1 MASKLETTISA
12 NNSKF
17 KRALDECES
26 KVGSFN
32 RTIKKISATLGIA
45 FAVAKVRSFIDELDS
60 LGKRAN
66 DLKMSAAEFKALSHE
81 AEHAGLS
88 MGQFDD
94 AMKSFAEKMSAAA
107 SGAGTEA
114 TQLAKLGVSLTDV
127 NGKYKST
134 SQLLMDVADAYKT
147 NAGGAE
153 SAKIATDLFGG
164 SGLKM
169 VRVLEQG
176 SEALRAQVKDFEA
189 YNAAVDQAS
198 LSNELIKDSTSTLE
212 RAFAK
217 SFGNI
222 AILANYVG
230 RNIASVFGGQSYSER
245 VMEID
250 SKRIQRQFK
259 KQQAL
264 KRQAEAKA
272 LTEAE
277 ASLKEL
283 EEAEK
288 ESLGERAKEQ
298 DTIAKA
304 QAEVQKQR
312 LDMLWATMSEEEKI
326 LHLKQAINTQE
337 SQLNSMQSGTLEY
350 ARQEL
355 AVLKNKAKLREV
367 EEAVAD
373 KIAKAKEEAD
383 AKEKSAQAEKIKL
396 EEKLQSLVK
405 ARAKL
410 IESVQTKTAQAR
422 KDTLEM
428 VGQRAGGT
436 AVGRHVNR
444 AKTAQDKAQQA
455 LAEGRYSDY
464 FRQTDKAKASMEKA
478 EAKRKESMEK
488 KAEEYERL
496 GNKEGAKRMRDEIE
510 KEGFGKNKAEKEDIE
525 KLKEIG
531 EHTKETKDALEKL
544 LEGLKG

>member
-1 MASKLETTISA
+1 MASIKGVISA
-12 NNSKF
+12 VNTKF
-17 KRALDECES
+17 IRAIDECES
-26 KVGSFN
+26 KVGKF
-32 RTIKKISATLGIA
+32 KKYVGGIGIA
-45 FAVAKVRSFIDELDS
+45 IGSAFAIGKIKNFINELDS

-88 MGQFDD
+88 MEQFDD
-94 AMKSFAEKMSAAA
+94 VMKSFAEKMGAAA

-272 LTEAE
+272 LAEAE

-283 EEAEK
+283 EDAER

-312 LDMLWATMSEEEKI
+312 LDMLWATMSEEDKI

-337 SQLNSMQSGTLEY
+337 SQLNSLQAGTLEY

-355 AVLKNKAKLREV
+355 ALLKNKTKLREV

-444 AKTAQDKAQQA
+444 AKTAQEKAQQA

-478 EAKRKESMEK
+478 EAKRKESMQK

-525 KLKEIG
+525 KLKEIE

>member
-1 MASKLETTISA
+1 MASIKGVISA
-12 NNSKF
+12 VNTKF
-17 KRALDECES
+17 IRAIDECES
-26 KVGSFN
+26 KVGKF
-32 RTIKKISATLGIA
+32 KKYVGGIGIA
-45 FAVAKVRSFIDELDS
+45 IGSAFAIGKIKNFIDELDS

-66 DLKMSAAEFKALSHE
+66 DLRMSAAEFKALSHE

-94 AMKSFAEKMSAAA
+94 VMKSFAEKMGAAA
-107 SGAGTEA
+107 SGTGTE
-114 TQLAKLGVSLTDV
+114 TKQLEKLGVSLTNA
-127 NGKYKST
+127 NGKYKTT
-134 SQLLMDVADAYKT
+134 SELLMDVADAYKS

-176 SEALRAQVKDFEA
+176 SEALRAQVKEFEA
-189 YNAAVDQAS
+189 YNHAVDEAAAI
-198 LSNELIKDSTSTLE
+198 NDTITDATSTIERYAVSIGGFFATAFNVLTYGIKGESYMDKSLADMRKRRE
-212 RAFAK
+212 RAQAEQE
-217 SFGNI
+217 SM
-222 AILANYVG
+222 
-230 RNIASVFGGQSYSER
+230 Q
-245 VMEID
+245 
-250 SKRIQRQFK
+250 K
-259 KQQAL
+259 K
-264 KRQAEAKA
+264 AEAKA
-272 LTEAE
+272 LAEAE

-283 EEAEK
+283 EDAEK

-298 DTIAKA
+298 DAIAKA

-312 LDMLWATMSEEEKI
+312 LDMLLATLSEEDKI

-422 KDTLEM
+422 KDTLEL
-428 VGQRAGGT
+428 VGARAGGT
-436 AVGRHVNR
+436 AVGRHVQR
-444 AKTAQDKAQQA
+444 AKTAQEKAQQA

-478 EAKRKESMEK
+478 EAKRKEQLTK
-488 KAEEYERL
+488 KADEYERL

-525 KLKEIG
+525 KLKEIE

>member
-17 KRALDECES
+17 KRAIDECES
-26 KVGSFN
+26 RIGKFKKYVGG
-32 RTIKKISATLGIA
+32 IGIA
-45 FAVAKVRSFIDELDS
+45 IGSAFAIGKIKDFINELDS

-66 DLKMSAAEFKALSHE
+66 DLRMSAAEFKALSHE

-94 AMKSFAEKMSAAA
+94 VMKSFAEKMGAAA
-107 SGAGTEA
+107 SGTGTEA
-114 TQLAKLGVSLTDV
+114 SQLAKLGVSLTDV

-134 SQLLMDVADAYKT
+134 SQLLMDVADAYKS

-176 SEALRAQVKDFEA
+176 SEALRSQVKEFEA
-189 YNAAVDQAS
+189 YNHAVDEAAAI
-198 LSNELIKDSTSTLE
+198 NDTITDATSTIERYAVSIGGFFATAFNVLTYGIKGESYMDKSLADMRKRRE
-212 RAFAK
+212 RAQAEQE
-217 SFGNI
+217 
-222 AILANYVG
+222 AM
-230 RNIASVFGGQSYSER
+230 Q
-245 VMEID
+245 
-250 SKRIQRQFK
+250 K
-259 KQQAL
+259 K
-264 KRQAEAKA
+264 AEAKA
-272 LTEAE
+272 LADAE

-288 ESLGERAKEQ
+288 ESLGNRAKEQ

-312 LDMLWATMSEEEKI
+312 LDMLLATMSEEDKI
-326 LHLKQAINTQE
+326 LHLKQAINSQE
-337 SQLNSMQSGTLEY
+337 SQLNSMQAGTLEY

-355 AVLKNKAKLREV
+355 ALLKNKAKLREV

-373 KIAKAKEEAD
+373 KIAKAKEESD

-410 IESVQTKTAQAR
+410 IESVQAKTAQAR

-525 KLKEIG
+525 TLKEIG

>member
-32 RTIKKISATLGIA
+32 RTIKKISATLGVA
-45 FAVAKVRSFIDELDS
+45 FAVAKVKSFIDELDS

-66 DLKMSAAEFKALSHE
+66 DLRMSAAEFKALSHE

-94 AMKSFAEKMSAAA
+94 VMKSFAEKMGAAA
-107 SGAGTEA
+107 SGTGTEA
-114 TQLAKLGVSLTDV
+114 SQLAKLGVSLTDV

-134 SQLLMDVADAYKT
+134 SQLLMDVADAYK
-147 NAGGAE
+147 NHAGGAE

-169 VRVLEQG
+169 ARVLEQG
-176 SEALRAQVKDFEA
+176 SEALRAQVKEFES

-222 AILANYVG
+222 VILANYAG
-230 RNIASVFGGQSYSER
+230 RTIASIFGGQSYSER
-245 VMEID
+245 VMDID
-250 SKRIQRQFK
+250 TKRIQRQFK
-259 KQQAL
+259 EQQAL

-272 LTEAE
+272 LAEAE

-283 EEAEK
+283 EDAEK

-312 LDMLWATMSEEEKI
+312 LDMLLATLSEEDKI

-337 SQLNSMQSGTLEY
+337 SQLNSMQAGTLEY

-373 KIAKAKEEAD
+373 KIAKAKEESD

-410 IESVQTKTAQAR
+410 IESVQAKTAQAR

-436 AVGRHVNR
+436 AVGRHVQR
-444 AKTAQDKAQQA
+444 AKTAQEKAQQA

-478 EAKRKESMEK
+478 EAKRKEQLTK
-488 KAEEYERL
+488 KADEYERL

-525 KLKEIG
+525 KLKEIE

>member
-17 KRALDECES
+17 KRAIDECES
-26 KVGSFN
+26 RIGKFKKYVGG
-32 RTIKKISATLGIA
+32 IGIA
-45 FAVAKVRSFIDELDS
+45 IGSAFAIGKIKNFINELDS

-66 DLKMSAAEFKALSHE
+66 DLRMSAAEFKALSHE

-94 AMKSFAEKMSAAA
+94 VMKSFAEKMGAAA
-107 SGAGTEA
+107 SGTGTEA

-134 SQLLMDVADAYKT
+134 SQLLMDVADAYKS

-176 SEALRAQVKDFEA
+176 SDALRAQVKEFEA
-189 YNAAVDQAS
+189 YNNAVDEAAAI
-198 LSNELIKDSTSTLE
+198 NDTITDATSTIERYAVSIGGFFATAFNVLTYGIKGESYMDKSLADMRKRRE
-212 RAFAK
+212 RAQAEQE
-217 SFGNI
+217 
-222 AILANYVG
+222 AM
-230 RNIASVFGGQSYSER
+230 Q
-245 VMEID
+245 
-250 SKRIQRQFK
+250 K
-259 KQQAL
+259 K
-264 KRQAEAKA
+264 AEAKA
-272 LTEAE
+272 LADAE

-288 ESLGERAKEQ
+288 ESLGNRAKEQ

-312 LDMLWATMSEEEKI
+312 LDMLLATMSEEDKI
-326 LHLKQAINTQE
+326 LHLKQAINAQE
-337 SQLNSMQSGTLEY
+337 SQLNSMQAGTLEY

-367 EEAVAD
+367 EESVAD

-410 IESVQTKTAQAR
+410 IESVQSKTAQAR

-444 AKTAQDKAQQA
+444 AKTAQEKAQQA

-478 EAKRKESMEK
+478 EAKRKESMQK

-510 KEGFGKNKAEKEDIE
+510 KEGFGKNKAEKDDIE

>member
-1 MASKLETTISA
+1 
-12 NNSKF
+12 
-17 KRALDECES
+17 
-26 KVGSFN
+26 
-32 RTIKKISATLGIA
+32 
-45 FAVAKVRSFIDELDS
+45 
-60 LGKRAN
+60 
-66 DLKMSAAEFKALSHE
+66 
-81 AEHAGLS
+81 
-88 MGQFDD
+88 
-94 AMKSFAEKMSAAA
+94 
-107 SGAGTEA
+107 
-114 TQLAKLGVSLTDV
+114 
-127 NGKYKST
+127 
-134 SQLLMDVADAYKT
+134 
-147 NAGGAE
+147 
-153 SAKIATDLFGG
+153 
-164 SGLKM
+164 M

-176 SEALRAQVKDFEA
+176 SEALRSQVKEFEA
-189 YNAAVDQAS
+189 YNHAVDEAAAI
-198 LSNELIKDSTSTLE
+198 NDTITDATSTIERYAVSIGGFFATAFNVLTYGIKGESYMDKSLADMRKRRE
-212 RAFAK
+212 RAQAEQE
-217 SFGNI
+217 
-222 AILANYVG
+222 AM
-230 RNIASVFGGQSYSER
+230 Q
-245 VMEID
+245 
-250 SKRIQRQFK
+250 K
-259 KQQAL
+259 K
-264 KRQAEAKA
+264 AEAKA
-272 LTEAE
+272 LAEAE

-283 EEAEK
+283 EDAEK

-312 LDMLWATMSEEEKI
+312 LDMLLETMSEEDKI

-337 SQLNSMQSGTLEY
+337 SQLNSMLAGTLEY

-355 AVLKNKAKLREV
+355 ALLKNKAKLREV

-410 IESVQTKTAQAR
+410 IESVQAKTAQAR

-444 AKTAQDKAQQA
+444 AKTAQEKAQQA

-464 FRQTDKAKASMEKA
+464 FRQTDKAKASQEKA
-478 EAKRKESMEK
+478 EAKRKESMQK

-525 KLKEIG
+525 KLKEIE